1 MTGNLRDSKEQ
12 EKPADEK
19 ILQAMQKKLS
29 LPVKVGFKPQDGS
42 IKEIKVHPKDEEWS
56 RNIKRGLANL
66 FQISA
71 NIKLEEK
78 NGKQFITQ
86 HEVRKSSLIIRIA
99 CKTVSKS
106 FSSYLQFA
114 HIQ

>member
-1 MTGNLRDSKEQ
+1 
-12 EKPADEK
+12 
-19 ILQAMQKKLS
+19 MQKKLS

-42 IKEIKVHPKDEEWS
+42 IKEIKAHPKDEEWS

-86 HEVRKSSLIIRIA
+86 HEVRRRWLIIRFD

-106 FSSYLQFA
+106 FSS
-114 HIQ
+114 